1 MIYNIKGQNRKMS
14 KYEYHI
20 QDDFEETKNLST
32 DLYQVLKREIG
43 EYYNQKYDDCM
54 DLFAM
59 STTISDVTY
68 YENFAQIIRKDK
80 IALCDKTT
88 ANLQEYID
96 FQKSIIKDGI
106 IDHDNARRIGVVI
119 DTLGNTNR
127 SILQLVYQILEEV
140 KFGVIKR
147 YKSPFE
153 IIDDYFELGIN
164 KKYSGVQDFIED
176 NYDYLSKAINLVYG
190 GYNYDKKF

>member
-1 MIYNIKGQNRKMS
+1 MS

-20 QDDFEETKNLST
+20 KDDFEETKNLSS
-32 DLYQVLKREIG
+32 DLYQIFKLEIG
-43 EYYNQKYDDCM
+43 HYYSQKYDDCM

-59 STTISDVTY
+59 ATSISDVNY

-80 IALCDKTT
+80 IALCDKT
-88 ANLQEYID
+88 ANSLLDYIN
-96 FQKSIIKDGI
+96 FQKGI
-106 IDHDNARRIGVVI
+106 IQDGMSDHESTRRMNIVI

-127 SILQLVYQILEEV
+127 AILQLVYQILEEV

-153 IIDDYFELGIN
+153 IIDDYFDLGTN
-164 KKYSGVQDFIED
+164 KKYSGVQDFVDD